1 MFDLAN
7 YETVEER
14 LIKFWKDYPD
24 GRIETELIEASPT
37 RFIIKASIFRTEVD
51 GKAWTTG
58 LAYEL
63 VSDRGVNS
71 TSALENGETSA
82 IGRALAN
89 ANYAAKGKRA
99 SREEMSKVVTGQAPK
114 HVISMVGEIDAWNTT
129 PKKEPVALG
138 DGIEIVSDSILNPV
152 TPTAPLCAHGVMKIK
167 QGNSPKTGK
176 DYLGYIC
183 DRLDRTEQCS
193 PIWYRKSPDGQW
205 VKP

>member
-1 MFDLAN
+1 MFNLAD

-37 RFIIKASIFRTEVD
+37 RFIIKASIFRTEAD
-51 GKAWTTG
+51 NKAWTTG

-89 ANYAAKGKRA
+89 ANYAA
-99 SREEMSKVVTGQAPK
+99 
-114 HVISMVGEIDAWNTT
+114 
-129 PKKEPVALG
+129 
-138 DGIEIVSDSILNPV
+138 
-152 TPTAPLCAHGVMKIK
+152 
-167 QGNSPKTGK
+167 
-176 DYLGYIC
+176 
-183 DRLDRTEQCS
+183 
-193 PIWYRKSPDGQW
+193 
-205 VKP
+205 

>member
-1 MFDLAN
+1 MFNLAD

-24 GRIETELIEASPT
+24 GRIETELIEATAT

-51 GKAWTTG
+51 IKAWTTG

-63 VSDRGVNS
+63 VTDRGVNS

-99 SREEMSKVVTGQAPK
+99 SREEMTKVAMAPK
-114 HVISMVGEIDAWNTT
+114 HVVAMTASIDPWTT
-129 PKKEPVALG
+129 SVAKEPVSLG

-152 TPTAPLCAHGVMKIK
+152 VPTTPLCIHGEMQLK

-176 DYLGYIC
+176 DYWGYIC
-183 DRLDRTEQCS
+183 DRMDKSEQCA
-193 PIWYRKSPDGQW
+193 PQWYRKNAQGQW

>member
-1 MFDLAN
+1 MFDLAD

-24 GRIETELIEASPT
+24 GRIETELIEASAT
-37 RFIIKASIFRTEVD
+37 RFIVKAAIYRTEAD
-51 GKAWTTG
+51 AKPWTTG
-58 LAYEL
+58 LAFEM
-63 VSDRGVNS
+63 VTDRGVNA
-71 TSALENGETSA
+71 TSALENGETSS
-82 IGRALAN
+82 IGRALAS
-89 ANYAAKGKRA
+89 AGYATKGKRP
-99 SREEMSKVVTGQAPK
+99 SREEMTKAASAPK
-114 HVISMVGEIDAWNTT
+114 HVISMVGEIDAWTT
-129 PKKEPVALG
+129 SIAKEPVALG

>member
-24 GRIETELIEASPT
+24 GRIETELIEASAT

-51 GKAWTTG
+51 IKAWTTG
-58 LAYEL
+58 LAFEL
-63 VSDRGVNS
+63 VTDRGVNA

-99 SREEMSKVVTGQAPK
+99 SREEMTKVASAPK
-114 HVISMVGEIDAWNTT
+114 HVVSMVGSIDPWTT
-129 PKKEPVALG
+129 STTKEPVLLG
-138 DGIEIVSDSILNPV
+138 DGVEMVSGVFNPPA
-152 TPTAPLCAHGVMKIK
+152 TPTAPLCAHGAMKIK

-183 DRLDRTEQCS
+183 DRMDKSEQCS
-193 PIWYRKSPDGQW
+193 PIWYRKNPEGQW

>member
-1 MFDLAN
+1 MFNLAD

-24 GRIETELIEASPT
+24 GRIETELIEASAT
-37 RFIIKASIFRTEVD
+37 RFIVKAAIYRTEVD
-51 GKAWTTG
+51 IKAWTTG

-99 SREEMSKVVTGQAPK
+99 SREEMTKVVTGQAPK
-114 HVISMVGEIDAWNTT
+114 HVVSMVGSIDPWTT
-129 PKKEPVALG
+129 SIAKEPVTLG

-152 TPTAPLCAHGVMKIK
+152 TQTAPLCAHGVMKIK

-193 PIWYRKSPDGQW
+193 PIWYRKSPEGQW